1 MLLSMRMGSLGY
13 LKGYCPMDKDYGSS
27 LCMFQELQVDVNLIL
42 EETEKMLF
50 QERTMFV
57 VDLTVFTSPTQDSGW
72 SPRDDS
78 ICGESL
84 IGDGEGR
91 MTKALR

>member
-13 LKGYCPMDKDYGSS
+13 LKGYCPTDKDYGSS

-50 QERTMFV
+50 
-57 VDLTVFTSPTQDSGW
+57 
-72 SPRDDS
+72 
-78 ICGESL
+78 
-84 IGDGEGR
+84 
-91 MTKALR
+91 

>member
-1 MLLSMRMGSLGY
+1 MRMGSLGY
-13 LKGYCPMDKDYGSS
+13 LKCNCPMYKDYRS
-27 LCMFQELQVDVNLIL
+27 LLGVFQEFRVDVNSIF

-91 MTKALR
+91 MTKALRRL

>member
-1 MLLSMRMGSLGY
+1 
-13 LKGYCPMDKDYGSS
+13 
-27 LCMFQELQVDVNLIL
+27 
-42 EETEKMLF
+42 
-50 QERTMFV
+50 MFV

-91 MTKALR
+91 MTKALRRL